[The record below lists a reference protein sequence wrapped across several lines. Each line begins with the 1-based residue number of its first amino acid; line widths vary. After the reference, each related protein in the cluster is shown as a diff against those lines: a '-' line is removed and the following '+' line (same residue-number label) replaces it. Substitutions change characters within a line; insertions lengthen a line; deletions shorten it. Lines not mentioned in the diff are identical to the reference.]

1 MTTPAFSRTF
11 AFDAAPGMEKRAT
24 AQAAI
29 TATGYVGTQLDQGAA
44 AITDMTCVINV
55 EAIDVASNDEVYT
68 FRLIG
73 SNVANRSDGRILA
86 VMQIGAIAGISP
98 ETVVAA
104 IGDQLQVL
112 FRTERNRTAFR
123 YIDLHLT
130 VAGTTPSIT
139 FNAYLSRQH

>member
-1 MTTPAFSRTF
+1 MTTPAFSRTY
-11 AFDAAPGMEKRAT
+11 AFDASTGMEKRAP
-24 AQAAI
+24 AQAAV
-29 TATGYVGTQLDQGAA
+29 TTTGYVGTQLDQGAA
-44 AITDMTCVINV
+44 AITDFVLVLNV
-55 EAIDVASNDEVYT
+55 EAVDVASNDEVYT

-98 ETVVAA
+98 ETVAA
-104 IGDQLQVL
+104 AVGDQLQVL
-112 FRTERNRTAFR
+112 FRSERNRTAFR

-139 FNAYLSRQH
+139 FSAFLSRQH